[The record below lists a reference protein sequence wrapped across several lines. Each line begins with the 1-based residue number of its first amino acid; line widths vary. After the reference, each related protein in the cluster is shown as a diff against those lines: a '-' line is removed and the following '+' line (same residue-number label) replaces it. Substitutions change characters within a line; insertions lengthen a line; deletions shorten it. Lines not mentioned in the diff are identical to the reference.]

1 MAAEEVERLHL
12 AEAQQCPDSADTAAL
27 RREVAGLHHAL
38 ATRAPIEQA
47 KGMLMMRYG
56 VSADVAFGLLK
67 GWSSEYE
74 LKLRTVAVVLVRILS
89 TDDAA
94 LDLDVSPEELLGRVL
109 TDDEVISS
117 RLNQVSVGRTATPPN

>member
-1 MAAEEVERLHL
+1 MTAEVERLHL
-12 AEAQQCPDSADTAAL
+12 VEGQPTVDSCTQCSDL
-27 RREVAGLHHAL
+27 RREVEGLRHAL

-74 LKLRTVAVVLVRILS
+74 VKLRTVAVVLVRILA

-94 LDLDVSPEELLGRVL
+94 MDVDVSPEELLGRVL
-109 TDDEVISS
+109 LDDEVVKAKLESTGS
-117 RLNQVSVGRTATPPN
+117 